1 MCGEK
6 EKLRM
11 RLVIVEREPLNAE
24 TPPDALAEPLTPAE
38 LFYVRYHVPRLDP
51 ERWRLRVEGAVER
64 AAALAGRPTATPLA
78 DDHGDTRV
86 RGQWPYPADPHAG
99 RHALA
104 SGAAGTARFS
114 AYRSPW
120 CWIRR
125 GLRPEAVELLFAG
138 ADQGEVEPG
147 RVEPFARS
155 LPVEEA
161 RGPDVLLA
169 WAMNDE
175 PLPAEHGFPVRLVVP
190 GWYGMASVKWLQRI
204 VALERAFAGYFQREH
219 YRYIGGDD
227 PAGDAPP
234 VTRARVRSLIL
245 RPADGARLPLGPV
258 EVGGVVWSGYGPVTR
273 VQVSIDGGASWAEA
287 DLGTSQGPYAARPWS
302 FRWRPLQP
310 GRYTVLARATDA
322 LGNVQ
327 PLSPP
332 WNRLGYGNNACHA
345 IQVVVGQEG

>member
-1 MCGEK
+1 M
-6 EKLRM
+6 LTM

-38 LFYVRYHVPRLDP
+38 LFYVRNHFAVPSLDP
-51 ERWRLRVEGAVER
+51 EPPALRVEGAVER
-64 AAALAGRPTATPLA
+64 ALELSLA
-78 DDHGDTRV
+78 DLQRLPSRTIAV
-86 RGQWPYPADPHAG
+86 TLECAG
-99 RHALA
+99 NGRTLLTPTPGGTPWRL
-104 SGAAGTARFS
+104 GAVGTARFTGAPLS
-114 AYRSPW
+114 LVLDQA
-120 CWIRR
+120 
-125 GLRPEAVELLFAG
+125 GLRSEAVELLFVG
-138 ADQGEVEPG
+138 ADQGEVQPG

-175 PLPAEHGFPVRLVVP
+175 PLSAEHGFPVRLVVP
-190 GWYGMASVKWLQRI
+190 GWYGMASVKWLVRI
-204 VALERAFAGYFQREH
+204 VALERAFEGYFQREH
-219 YRYIGGDD
+219 YRYVKGDS
-227 PAGDAPP
+227 PVELAPP

-258 EVGGVVWSGYGPVTR
+258 EFSGIAWSGYGPVTR
-273 VQVSIDGGASWAEA
+273 VQVSIDGSASWTTAELGA
-287 DLGTSQGPYAARPWS
+287 DQGPYAARPWS